1 MAGDEMKNNTYKFV
15 YEFMKKFPK
24 TIAFRTKKHS
34 QVINLHLNKGE
45 KVIYAFCGQN
55 NVSSFMIINSCVVAL
70 TNQRLLIG
78 QKRLLWGY
86 FFTTITPDLYN
97 DLKVRKNLIWS
108 DIEIDTVKEN
118 LYISNL
124 DPRGAIEIESVV
136 SNFMMKEKQKYG
148 KKEE

>member
-1 MAGDEMKNNTYKFV
+1 MKVLSLISNGV
-15 YEFMKKFPK
+15 
-24 TIAFRTKKHS
+24 ITK
-34 QVINLHLNKGE
+34 
-45 KVIYAFCGQN
+45 
-55 NVSSFMIINSCVVAL
+55 
-70 TNQRLLIG
+70 QRHRI
-78 QKRLLWGY
+78 Q
-86 FFTTITPDLYN
+86 
-97 DLKVRKNLIWS
+97 NLIWS

>member
-1 MAGDEMKNNTYKFV
+1 MSGDKMKNNTYKFV
-15 YEFMKKFPK
+15 CEFMKKFPK
-24 TIAFRTKKHS
+24 TIAFRVKKHA
-34 QVINLHLNKGE
+34 QVVNIHLNKDE

-55 NVSSFMIINSCVVAL
+55 NISSLMIINSCVVAL
-70 TNQRLLIG
+70 TNQRILIG
-78 QKRLLWGY
+78 QKKLFWGY

-118 LYISNL
+118 IYISNL
-124 DPRGAIEIESVV
+124 DPRGAIEIENII

-148 KKEE
+148 KREK